1 MSVAEPR
8 VIAALLRHG
17 EYHQLPDTP
26 SAHQPFALDADGER
40 QAGEGVAVVADILTE
55 HAWELLPD
63 IDSSRLLRAWQTA
76 TIIAAGLPCLS
87 GEFVIE
93 EFDALAERGVGIAAN
108 LSIAQIEQALAAD
121 PRYEVPAPGWKA
133 NSHYRLPFPGAESLL
148 DAGRRVA
155 DHLVTRM
162 TALRAV
168 PGASSPRVKLFV
180 GHGAAFRHAA
190 YHLGV
195 LEFEQLAALSMYHAQ
210 PVFLELLADGS
221 WRHVAGDWK
230 LRRPAD
236 AYKD

>member
-1 MSVAEPR
+1 MSAAGPR

-26 SAHQPFALDADGER
+26 SAHQPFPLDADGER
-40 QAGEGVAVVADILTE
+40 QAGEGVAAVADIL
-55 HAWELLPD
+55 AAQRWDLLPD

-76 TIIAAGLPCLS
+76 TLIAAGLA

-93 EFDALAERGVGIAAN
+93 EFDALAERGVGTAAN
-108 LSIAQIEQALAAD
+108 LSISQIEQALAAD

-133 NSHYRLPFPGAESLL
+133 DSHYRLPFPGAESLL

-155 DHLVTRM
+155 DHLITRM
-162 TALRAV
+162 TALRATTTIDT
-168 PGASSPRVKLFV
+168 PQVKLFV
-180 GHGAAFRHAA
+180 GHGAAFRHAV

-236 AYKD
+236 AYRD

>member
-1 MSVAEPR
+1 MTMTGTR
-8 VIAALLRHG
+8 VIAALVRHG

-26 SAHQPFALDADGER
+26 SAHQPFPLDADGER
-40 QAGEGVAVVADILTE
+40 QAGEGVAAVADILTE
-55 HAWELLPD
+55 HAWELLPE

-76 TIIAAGLPCLS
+76 DIIAAGLP

-108 LSIAQIEQALAAD
+108 LSIDQIEQALAAD
-121 PRYEVPAPGWKA
+121 PRYAVPAPGWKA
-133 NSHYRLPFPGAESLL
+133 NSHYRLPLPGAESLL

-155 DHLVTRM
+155 DHLVARM
-162 TALRAV
+162 TALRDV
-168 PGASSPRVKLFV
+168 PGPAAPRVKLFV

-195 LEFEQLAALSMYHAQ
+195 LEFDQLAALSMYHAQ

-230 LRRPAD
+230 QRRPAD